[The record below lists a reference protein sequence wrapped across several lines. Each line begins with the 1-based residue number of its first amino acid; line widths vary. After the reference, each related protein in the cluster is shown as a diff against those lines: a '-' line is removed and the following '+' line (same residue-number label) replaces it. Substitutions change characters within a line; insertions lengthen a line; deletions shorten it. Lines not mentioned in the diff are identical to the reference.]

1 MGSPH
6 RDGAEGAGSALMVKE
21 YVGPHAH
28 EVRDVAVSRD
38 NTRFASCGGDK
49 AAFLWD
55 VSTGKVLRRFGGAH
69 EAAINALALNAD
81 DCVLL
86 TGSYDKTVRLWDV
99 WSHGRD
105 PIQTLPA
112 FRDSVTSVAAGA
124 HEIVAGSVDGT
135 VRTFDLRRARA
146 LTDALHDPVTCV
158 TLSRDGKCVLAGCM
172 NGAVSLLEKGSGA
185 RLNVYLGHQHA
196 QYAIG
201 SCLTR
206 DDAHVVSGSEDGTA
220 LVWDL
225 VDASVRATLRGH
237 KGAVCSVAPHPK
249 ESAVLLTASHD
260 GTAKLWC

>member
-1 MGSPH
+1 M
-6 RDGAEGAGSALMVKE
+6 
-21 YVGPHAH
+21 
-28 EVRDVAVSRD
+28 
-38 NTRFASCGGDK
+38 
-49 AAFLWD
+49 
-55 VSTGKVLRRFGGAH
+55 LRCFGGAH

-99 WSHGRD
+99 RSHGRD

-112 FRDSVTSVAAGA
+112 FRDYSVTSVAAGA

-146 LTDALHDPVTCV
+146 LTDAT
-158 TLSRDGKCVLAGCM
+158 
-172 NGAVSLLEKGSGA
+172 
-185 RLNVYLGHQHA
+185 
-196 QYAIG
+196 G

-225 VDASVRATLRGH
+225 VDASVRATLRVH

-249 ESAVLLTASHD
+249 ESAVLLTAVLMTGERSAAPPTKRANGEHARYRPACGD
-260 GTAKLWC
+260 TRI